1 MRFELLTDL
10 DALRNGWRWGGVRP
24 ASWPEPEPGVP
35 DRPSNLSW
43 ARTEPV
49 RSLRELI
56 LEGRR
61 HRLIEIRHL
70 EIAGALYLPALI
82 VAILVMGAVHLNP
95 LLAFAVAGVLFMA
108 FFGFVV
114 SFKNG

>member
-1 MRFELLTDL
+1 MYSIFQPL
-10 DALRNGWRWGGVRP
+10 D
-24 ASWPEPEPGVP
+24 P
-35 DRPSNLSW
+35 DERLP
-43 ARTEPV
+43 
-49 RSLRELI
+49 RELI

-114 SFKNG
+114 SFKNS